1 MAAMKE
7 LVSLA
12 LWDAFWSGIPAVGF
26 AMLFSVPPRF
36 LKYCAVVGALAHSM
50 RAVLMHYGLPIEW
63 ATLAASSFVSL
74 VFVYLSRRLLAPRP
88 VFTVA
93 CIIPMIPG
101 KFAFNTIIAV
111 LSMNS
116 EGVSG
121 HLINAAIENGLKTL
135 FILMALSFGLAIPP
149 LIIYRNRP
157 IV

>member
-12 LWDAFWSGIPAVGF
+12 LWDAFWSAIPAVGF

>member
-12 LWDAFWSGIPAVGF
+12 LWDAFWSAIPAVGF

-74 VFVYLSRRLLAPRP
+74 VFVYLSRRLLAPRTG
-88 VFTVA
+88 FTVA
-93 CIIPMIPG
+93 CIIPKIPG
-101 KFAFNTIIAV
+101 KIAFNTIIAV

>member
-12 LWDAFWSGIPAVGF
+12 LWDAFWSAIPAVGF

-149 LIIYRNRP
+149 LIIYRNRQ

>member
-1 MAAMKE
+1 MKDIIT
-7 LVSLA
+7 LA
-12 LWDAFWSGIPAVGF
+12 LWDAFWAAIPAVGF

-36 LKYCAVVGALAHSM
+36 LKFCALGGALAHSL
-50 RAVLMHYGLPIEW
+50 RVVLIHYGLPIEW
-63 ATLAASSFVSL
+63 ATLAASSLVSL
-74 VFVYLSRRLLAPRP
+74 MFVYLSRRLIAPRP

-93 CIIPMIPG
+93 SIIPMIPG
-101 KFAFNTIIAV
+101 KYAFNTIIAV

-116 EGVSG
+116 QGVSQ
-121 HLINAAIENGLKTL
+121 HLINAALDNGLKTL

>member
-12 LWDAFWSGIPAVGF
+12 LWDAFWSAIPAVGF

-101 KFAFNTIIAV
+101 KFAFNTIIAI

-116 EGVSG
+116 AGVSE

>member
-1 MAAMKE
+1 MKE

-12 LWDAFWSGIPAVGF
+12 LWDAFWSAIPAVGF

>member
-1 MAAMKE
+1 MKE

-12 LWDAFWSGIPAVGF
+12 LWDAFWSAIPAVGF

-36 LKYCAVVGALAHSM
+36 LKYCALVGALAHSM

-116 EGVSG
+116 SGVSG

>member
-1 MAAMKE
+1 MAAMRE
-7 LVSLA
+7 IMMLA
-12 LWDAFWSGIPAVGF
+12 LWDAFWAAIPAVGF

-36 LKYCAVVGALAHSM
+36 LKYCALGGAMAHSL
-50 RAVLMHYGLPIEW
+50 RVVLIHYGLPIEW
-63 ATLAASSFVSL
+63 ATLAASSLVSL
-74 VFVYLSRRLLAPRP
+74 MFVYLSRRLIAPRP

-101 KFAFNTIIAV
+101 KYAFNTIIAV

-116 EGVSG
+116 QGASQ
-121 HLINAAIENGLKTL
+121 HLISAALENGLKTL

>member
-1 MAAMKE
+1 MRE
-7 LVSLA
+7 VVTLV
-12 LWDAFWSGIPAVGF
+12 LWDAFWSAIPAVGF

-36 LKYCAVVGALAHSM
+36 LKYCAVVGALAHSL
-50 RAVLMHYGLPIEW
+50 RALLIHYGMPIEW
-63 ATLAASSFVSL
+63 ATLAASSLVSL
-74 VFVYLSRRLLAPRP
+74 IFVYLSRRLLAPRP

-116 EGVSG
+116 EGASA
-121 HLINAAIENGLKTL
+121 HLISAALENGLKTL
-135 FILMALSFGLAIPP
+135 IILVALSFGLAIPP

>member
-1 MAAMKE
+1 MKE

-12 LWDAFWSGIPAVGF
+12 LWDAFWSAIPAVGF

-101 KFAFNTIIAV
+101 KFAFNTIIAI

-116 EGVSG
+116 AGVSG

>member
-1 MAAMKE
+1 VATMKE

-12 LWDAFWSGIPAVGF
+12 LWDAFWSAIPAVGF

>member
-1 MAAMKE
+1 MREIMM
-7 LVSLA
+7 LA
-12 LWDAFWSGIPAVGF
+12 LWDACWAAIPAVGF

-36 LKYCAVVGALAHSM
+36 LKYCALGGAMAHSL
-50 RAVLMHYGLPIEW
+50 RVVLIHYGLPIEW
-63 ATLAASSFVSL
+63 ATLAASSLVSL
-74 VFVYLSRRLLAPRP
+74 MFVYLSRRLIAPRP

-101 KFAFNTIIAV
+101 KYAFNTIIAV

-116 EGVSG
+116 QGASQ
-121 HLINAAIENGLKTL
+121 HLISAALENGLKTL

>member
-1 MAAMKE
+1 MREIMM
-7 LVSLA
+7 LA
-12 LWDAFWSGIPAVGF
+12 LWDAFWAAIPAVGF

-36 LKYCAVVGALAHSM
+36 LKYCALGGARAHSL
-50 RAVLMHYGLPIEW
+50 RVVLIHYGLPIEW
-63 ATLAASSFVSL
+63 ATLAASSLVSL
-74 VFVYLSRRLLAPRP
+74 MFVYLSRRLIAPRP

-101 KFAFNTIIAV
+101 KYAFNTIIAV

-116 EGVSG
+116 QGASQ
-121 HLINAAIENGLKTL
+121 HLISAALENGLKTL

>member
-1 MAAMKE
+1 MRE
-7 LVSLA
+7 LIALA
-12 LWDAFWSGIPAVGF
+12 LWDAFLSAIPAVGF

-36 LKYCAVVGALAHSM
+36 LKYCAVGGALAHSL
-50 RAVLMHYGLPIEW
+50 RTVLMHYGLPIEW
-63 ATLAASSFVSL
+63 GTLAASSFVSL
-74 VFVYLSRRLLAPRP
+74 LFVYLSRRLLAPRP

-101 KFAFNTIIAV
+101 KFAFNTIIAI

-116 EGVSG
+116 EGVSE
-121 HLINAAIENGLKTL
+121 HLISAAIENGLKTL

>member
-1 MAAMKE
+1 MKE

-12 LWDAFWSGIPAVGF
+12 LWDAFWSAIPAVGF

-101 KFAFNTIIAV
+101 KFAFNTIIAI

-116 EGVSG
+116 AGVSE

>member
-1 MAAMKE
+1 MKE

-12 LWDAFWSGIPAVGF
+12 LWDAFWSAIPAVGF

-101 KFAFNTIIAV
+101 KFAFNTIIAI

-116 EGVSG
+116 SGVSG

>member
-12 LWDAFWSGIPAVGF
+12 LWDAFWSAIPAVGF

-36 LKYCAVVGALAHSM
+36 LKYCAVVGALAHSL

-101 KFAFNTIIAV
+101 KFAFNTIIAI

-116 EGVSG
+116 SGVSE